1 MQLNPSRYTRLA
13 LAALLAGGL
22 AACEDDNGG
31 VGPTPRGE
39 AVIQGTIGAN
49 RTLVN
54 DTTYTLR
61 GQVVVP
67 AGVTLTIEPGTT
79 ILGDADVPTTFLLV
93 RPGGKL
99 EAAGT
104 AENPIVFTSSRPAG
118 QRKRGDWGG
127 VVLAGNAPAN
137 CENCQG
143 EGPVGSYGGSNPDD
157 DSGTL
162 RYVRIEYVG
171 QVFSANNELNGLTLY
186 GVGRA
191 TEISHVQVHFG
202 LDDGIEFFGGTV
214 NLKHA
219 VVTGAEDDSFDYS
232 TGWTGKG
239 QFWLLQQD
247 PTIGDRGWEVDGN
260 EDNFQAQPFTSPQ
273 IYNMT
278 LVGKGPGGSTATT
291 VSPAGMQHRRGTAG
305 IVRNG
310 IVLGFVNGLD
320 IDDQATVD
328 RCTAGLLVVSNVIFG
343 DVSGQLFDADAD
355 TFEQTCASQAGWG
368 NLTAVTGQVLTAP
381 YNLTAPDFRPVAG
394 SPALTSPVAA
404 PPADG
409 FFTNVNYLGAVAPT
423 GTPWYQGWTTF
434 AQN

>member
-1 MQLNPSRYTRLA
+1 MQINPSRYTRLA
-13 LAALLAGGL
+13 LAALFVGGM
-22 AACEDDNGG
+22 AACDDDGDP
-31 VGPTPRGE
+31 VGPVQPGE
-39 AVIQGTIGAN
+39 AVIQGTVGAD
-49 RTLVN
+49 RTLFR

-67 AGVTLTIEPGTT
+67 AGVTLTIQPGTR

-104 AENPIVFTSSRPAG
+104 PEQPIVFTSSRPAG

-137 CENCQG
+137 CQNCQG
-143 EGPVGSYGGSNPDD
+143 EGPVGGYGGNDPDD

-186 GVGRA
+186 GVGRG
-191 TEISHVQVHFG
+191 TEIGHVQVHFG

-214 NLKHA
+214 NVKHA
-219 VVTGAEDDSFDYS
+219 LVTGAEDDSFDYS
-232 TGWTGKG
+232 TGWTGRG

-260 EDNFQAQPFTSPQ
+260 EDDYEARPYTSPQ
-273 IYNMT
+273 IYNVT

-291 VSPAGMQHRRGTAG
+291 VSPAGMQIRRGTAG
-305 IVRNG
+305 TIRNG

-328 RCTAGLLVVSNVIFG
+328 RCTGGLLVISNVIFS
-343 DVSGQLFDADAD
+343 DISGQLFDPDSD
-355 TFEQTCASQAGWG
+355 DFEQTCASQAGWG
-368 NLTAVTGQVLTAP
+368 SLTAVAGQVLTAP
-381 YNLTAPDFRPVAG
+381 YSLTSPDFRPVTG
-394 SPALTSPVAA
+394 SPALTRPVAT

-409 FFTNVNYLGAVAPT
+409 FFTSAGYLGAVAPT

-434 AQN
+434 ARN